1 MNRTRTRAVVAL
13 IGAGLLASPALTGQA
28 AAQSGLVLE
37 NVANPG
43 YVLDNDAGRG
53 EGSGVLVYDRHG
65 GPNQVW
71 EVNPEGGN
79 TVQITQ
85 EIGGRD
91 LCAAAVFNGIAEVS
105 MQNCDNNGSVTRWVQ
120 VAVGGNRWVY
130 RNNAQD
136 KCLAATRLN
145 GPVELVECAY
155 GDQEQ
160 QWIKR
165 AG

>member
-1 MNRTRTRAVVAL
+1 MNKTRTRAVVAL
-13 IGAGLLASPALTGQA
+13 LGAGLLASPALTGQA

-53 EGSGVLVYDRHG
+53 EGSSVLAYDRHG

-79 TVQITQ
+79 TVQISQ
-85 EIGGRD
+85 KIGGRD

-105 MQNCDNNGSVTRWVQ
+105 MQNCDNNGSVTRWTQ

-130 RNNAQD
+130 RNNAQG
-136 KCLAATRLN
+136 KCLAATQLN

>member
-1 MNRTRTRAVVAL
+1 MNKARTGGVVAL
-13 IGAGLLASPALTGQA
+13 LGAGLLASGALTGQA
-28 AAQSGLVLE
+28 AAQGGLVLE
-37 NVANPG
+37 NVASPG

-53 EGSGVLVYDRHG
+53 EDSSVLVYDRHG

-71 EVNPEGGN
+71 DVDPEGGN

-85 EIGGRD
+85 RIGGRD
-91 LCAAAVFNGIAEVS
+91 MCASAVFNGIAEVS
-105 MQNCDNNGSVTRWVQ
+105 MQGCGNNGSVTRWTQ

>member
-1 MNRTRTRAVVAL
+1 MNNTRTGAAVIL
-13 IGAGLLASPALTGQA
+13 ISAGLLASSVLTGPA
-28 AAQSGLVLE
+28 AAQSGQVLE

-53 EGSGVLVYDRHG
+53 EDSSVLVYDRNG

-71 EVNPEGGN
+71 EVSPDGGD

-85 EIGGRD
+85 EVGGRD
-91 LCAAAVFNGIAEVS
+91 LCAAAVFNGIADVS
-105 MQNCDNNGSVTRWVQ
+105 MQNCDNGAVTRWTQ
-120 VAVGGNRWVY
+120 IAVGSNRWVY

-145 GPVELVECAY
+145 GPAELVECAF

>member
-1 MNRTRTRAVVAL
+1 MNKTRMRAAVAL
-13 IGAGLLASPALTGQA
+13 LGAGLLASGALTGQA

-53 EGSGVLVYDRHG
+53 EGSSVLVYDRHG

-71 EVNPEGGN
+71 EVDPEGGN
-79 TVQITQ
+79 TVHIMQR
-85 EIGGRD
+85 IGGRE
-91 LCAAAVFNGIAEVS
+91 LCASAVFNGVAEVS
-105 MQNCDNNGSVTRWVQ
+105 MQSCGGSGSVTWWTQ
-120 VAVGGNRWVY
+120 IPVGGNRWVY
-130 RNNAQD
+130 RNNAQG

-145 GPVELVECAY
+145 GPAELVDCAY